1 MIHLTFEK
9 TDMKPEFWRNKK
21 KEKKKN
27 IKIKLLCSHAHVSNH
42 QKNDVM
48 ML

>member
-1 MIHLTFEK
+1 
-9 TDMKPEFWRNKK
+9 MKPEVRRNKK
-21 KEKKKN
+21 KKKKKN

-42 QKNDVM
+42 QKNIHVSNHQKNDVM